1 MVWVLYFMGTALLV
15 ITNIAQTQKWASG
28 SDPTLL
34 FEKRT
39 ERMYVY
45 KLERVYVLYFYI
57 HNVVG
62 GVVNCL
68 NLIYGGRT
76 SLFLSSQRMPAA
88 TDACICVYNC
98 KTKQFYECE
107 RNNLC
112 INTYTPHVAATSFF
126 AGEVEIFDF
135 VTERVKRCIA
145 AKGGRGGGSLK
156 THNDGWNWNLIKCLG
171 SIFYEHSVVGGS
183 TYSMYTKM
191 GGGTHSACSY
201 GDVVV
206 VVLQKNKCHIMRRDM
221 TRRYGCGC

>member
-1 MVWVLYFMGTALLV
+1 MVY
-15 ITNIAQTQKWASG
+15 I
-28 SDPTLL
+28 
-34 FEKRT
+34 
-39 ERMYVY
+39 
-45 KLERVYVLYFYI
+45 FYI

-62 GVVNCL
+62 RVVNCL

-145 AKGGRGGGSLK
+145 AKRGRGGGSLK

-171 SIFYEHSVVGGS
+171 SIFYEHSVVVGNI
-183 TYSMYTKM
+183 YSMYTKM
-191 GGGTHSACSY
+191 GGG
-201 GDVVV
+201 DVIA
-206 VVLQKNKCHIMRRDM
+206 L
-221 TRRYGCGC
+221 TRAF

>member
-1 MVWVLYFMGTALLV
+1 MVY
-15 ITNIAQTQKWASG
+15 I
-28 SDPTLL
+28 
-34 FEKRT
+34 
-39 ERMYVY
+39 
-45 KLERVYVLYFYI
+45 FYI

-62 GVVNCL
+62 RVVNCL

-145 AKGGRGGGSLK
+145 AKK
-156 THNDGWNWNLIKCLG
+156 ENLSRDFRK
-171 SIFYEHSVVGGS
+171 
-183 TYSMYTKM
+183 
-191 GGGTHSACSY
+191 
-201 GDVVV
+201 
-206 VVLQKNKCHIMRRDM
+206 VVLPI
-221 TRRYGCGC
+221 